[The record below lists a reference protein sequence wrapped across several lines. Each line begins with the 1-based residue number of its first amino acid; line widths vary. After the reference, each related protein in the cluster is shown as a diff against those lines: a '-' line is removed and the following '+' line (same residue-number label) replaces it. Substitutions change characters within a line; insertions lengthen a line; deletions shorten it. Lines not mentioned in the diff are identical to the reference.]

1 MHRRSEYIGDDIY
14 DPIWSAL
21 DGRGAI
27 VFVHGTQTPSLT
39 PIPHPA
45 LGLPITEVTSTQR
58 KHSSVGRGPHE
69 THTIRTGT
77 PRDFQSRSPS
87 RRERKDSSVLAP
99 RLDTGPHGREHACTR
114 AACRRIGPVHGCV
127 TVGGRD
133 FERVSEILVGH
144 RAERDFCHRRVGR
157 WGSDPLGKRLP
168 RWVKKPCNQSQ
179 FATGLQS
186 DSCFDRHC
194 PLVR

>member
-1 MHRRSEYIGDDIY
+1 MHRRSGYIGDDIY

-27 VFVHGTQTPSLT
+27 IFVHGTQTPSLT

-45 LGLPITEVTSTQR
+45 LGLPITEVTSAQQ
-58 KHSSVGRGPHE
+58 KHLSVRRGPHE
-69 THTIRTGT
+69 HTHTKRTGT
-77 PRDFQSRSPS
+77 PRDFQSRSPP

-114 AACRRIGPVHGCV
+114 AAGRRARPVHGCV

-133 FERVSEILVGH
+133 VERVSEILVGH
-144 RAERDFCHRRVGR
+144 RAERDCCHRRLGRWR

-168 RWVKKPCNQSQ
+168 GWVKIYKY
-179 FATGLQS
+179 L
-186 DSCFDRHC
+186 
-194 PLVR
+194 